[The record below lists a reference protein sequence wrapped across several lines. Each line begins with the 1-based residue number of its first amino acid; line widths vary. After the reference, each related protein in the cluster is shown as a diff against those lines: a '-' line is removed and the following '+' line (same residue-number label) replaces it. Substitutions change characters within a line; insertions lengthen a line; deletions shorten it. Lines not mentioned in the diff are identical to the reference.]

1 MSDLQH
7 YAYDGFG
14 TKQRRDVYYNQAVR
28 IPAGADRIECS
39 GQGGW
44 DPKTFKIPDDV
55 NAQIDQAFANV
66 ELTLK
71 DSGIKDGWKTVFRV
85 NSYHV
90 GLQGNEQE
98 TLARMVENMKK
109 YMPDHQPIWTC
120 IGVAALAEPEMKV
133 EIEVV
138 AFDEK

>member
-1 MSDLQH
+1 MLRPRCEVIITQTLTLATSSSH
-7 YAYDGFG
+7 
-14 TKQRRDVYYNQAVR
+14 TV
-28 IPAGADRIECS
+28 
-39 GQGGW
+39 GGW